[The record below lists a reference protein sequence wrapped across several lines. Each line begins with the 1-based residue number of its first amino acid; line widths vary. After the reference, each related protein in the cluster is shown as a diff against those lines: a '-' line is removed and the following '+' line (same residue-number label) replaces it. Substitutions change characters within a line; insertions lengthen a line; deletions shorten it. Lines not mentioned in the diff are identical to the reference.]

1 MAYQSKHTGDNIDA
15 GISIN
20 DTQNNRLTALENKD
34 TILQNNID
42 TINTNLNSNMTTF
55 NSTITNLQ
63 SQIAQLQSAMESLQT
78 DINILNSYGRIANGH
93 TGEHTISTSFT
104 VIPTV
109 TLNGNSNFVYLS
121 NGKIYFNKTGLYKI
135 TLGARWSDS
144 SGNINCYLGFSKN
157 GAAADG
163 GGTSGTWLTNGQR
176 LVHNV
181 QYFSNITSGDYITFI
196 GYSDSSQTIRTIYFS
211 IEYIANLY

>member
-42 TINTNLNSNMTTF
+42 TINTNLNSNMTTLT
-55 NSTITNLQ
+55 SLQ
-63 SQIAQLQSAMESLQT
+63 SQITQLQSAIESLQT
-78 DINILNSYGRIANGH
+78 NVNILNSYGRIA
-93 TGEHTISTSFT
+93 TGQTGNYTISTSFT
-104 VIPTV
+104 TMTAV
-109 TLNGNSNFVYLS
+109 TLNGNSDFVYLS
-121 NGKIYFNKTGLYKI
+121 NGKIYFKKTGLYKI
-135 TLGARWSDS
+135 TLAARWSDS

-181 QYFSNITSGDYITFI
+181 QYFSDITSGDYITFV
-196 GYSDSSQTIRTIYFS
+196 GYSNSSQTISTIYFT
-211 IEYIANLY
+211 IEHIANLY